1 MDRSGTVSPNRPG
14 TLFYIYFF
22 INTWTDPEHFFI
34 KKSHNYKKKFLQLK
48 KNSHN
53 HEKNSYNYK
62 KSHNYKKN
70 LTTINKHFTI

>member
-48 KNSHN
+48 K
-53 HEKNSYNYK
+53 KILTIMK
-62 KSHNYKKN
+62 KILTTIKN
-70 LTTINKHFTI
+70 LTTKKKFLQL

>member
-48 KNSHN
+48 KKFSQ
-53 HEKNSYNYK
+53 S
-62 KSHNYKKN
+62 
-70 LTTINKHFTI
+70 